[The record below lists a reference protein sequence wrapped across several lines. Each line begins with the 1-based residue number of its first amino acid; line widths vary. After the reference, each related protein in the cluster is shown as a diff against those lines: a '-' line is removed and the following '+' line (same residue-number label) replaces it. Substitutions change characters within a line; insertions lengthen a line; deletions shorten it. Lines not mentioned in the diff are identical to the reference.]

1 MQLKTFD
8 ELRAQFLDF
17 YNSIK
22 AGHENTKKQSRGGH
36 GVDHDITVAM
46 LAVKISTN
54 ERVGQ
59 KAWCA
64 GMLHSTDRVVEMA
77 DVIDSMAKHA
87 DHLKHFFSRSE
98 ISEIIEAAF
107 RHSELNQSDQS
118 ETQIILMDAD
128 RLANMQSAVIIR
140 SGQFKPDIPV
150 FDFKHLSGEI
160 NPLSTYEDPKSVLDD
175 LRFVIKNYIPQF
187 RTDEAKRLGSIY
199 AIGLSAYIKA
209 VEEENES
216 LGLLNIEI

>member
-1 MQLKTFD
+1 MQLKTFN
-8 ELRAQFLDF
+8 EFREQFYDF

-22 AGHENTKKQSRGGH
+22 IDHANTKKQSHGGH
-36 GVDHDITVAM
+36 GIDHDITVAM
-46 LAVKISTN
+46 LAVKITPN
-54 ERVGQ
+54 ELVGQ

-64 GMLHSTDRVVEMA
+64 AMLHSTDRVVAMPEVMN
-77 DVIDSMAKHA
+77 SMTKHA
-87 DHLKHFFSRSE
+87 NHLKHFFNQSE

-118 ETQIILMDAD
+118 ETQITLMDAD

-150 FDFKHLSGEI
+150 FDFKYLSGEI
-160 NPLSTYEDPKSVLDD
+160 DPLSTYENPKSVLDD
-175 LRFVIKNYIPQF
+175 LRFVLRNYTPQF
-187 RTDEAKRLGSIY
+187 RTEEAKRLGAIY
-199 AIGLSAYIKA
+199 ATALSAYIRA
-209 VEEENES
+209 VEEENGS